1 MQAVSIIQVGGKEVQ
16 ALTTEL
22 EQVGYDPL
30 VRDTIEGVLETL
42 LYEQVGGLLIS
53 NMNVGMDIVELVL
66 SVRDMD
72 SQLPVGVVATKRGG
86 RDLEAL
92 QLTLSG
98 IHSLKNG
105 AKPPELVAEFDKLV
119 QRALHQDRQRVSLK

>member
-16 ALTTEL
+16 ALTMEL
-22 EQVGYDPL
+22 EDAGYDPL
-30 VRDTIEGVLETL
+30 VRDSIESVLETL
-42 LYEQVGGLLIS
+42 RYEQVGGLLIS
-53 NMNVGMDIVELVL
+53 NMNVGLDIVELVL
-66 SVRDMD
+66 SVRDVD

-98 IHSLKNG
+98 IYALKTG
-105 AKPPELVAEFDKLV
+105 AKPSELVAEFDKAV
-119 QRALHQDRQRVSLK
+119 QRGLHHDRQRVSLK

>member
-22 EQVGYDPL
+22 EEVGYDPL
-30 VRDTIEGVLETL
+30 VRDSIEGVLETL
-42 LYEQVGGLLIS
+42 LYEQVGGVLIS

-105 AKPPELVAEFDKLV
+105 AKPSELVAEFDKLV
-119 QRALHQDRQRVSLK
+119 QRALHQDRQRVSLR